1 MPKPKTSYVCSVCGS
16 ITAKWYGQCPDC
28 GSWNTMEEAAPEL
41 APRTP
46 AAGAENKPPKQRGGT
61 GAEPVPFSAIEAGQ
75 QLYQPTGLSELDR
88 VLGGGLVEGA
98 LLLFGGEPGIGKSTL
113 LLQVCAYLSR
123 QKKRVLYITG
133 EESARQVKLRA
144 ERLGA
149 DRTDMLVLAEN
160 AMDAIERRLSQVQ
173 PDYCVVDSIQT
184 MYRPEMA
191 SAPGS
196 VSQIRESAALL
207 MRYAKTSGCAVML
220 VGHVTKEGTL
230 AGPRVLEHMVDVVLA
245 FEGDHQHEYRL
256 LRANKN
262 RFGSVNELGVF
273 EMTAEGMLP
282 VENASETLLSQRA
295 RNVSGSCVLCA
306 MEGSRPM
313 LVDLQALVAPSYYTS
328 PRRTVNGMD
337 ASRVMLLLAVMEK
350 RAGVRLYNQDVY
362 VNVAGGLSLSEPAA
376 DLALCMAVASSA
388 KDLPLPGDVSV
399 MGEVGLAGE
408 IRAIPHLDRRIAE
421 AQRLGFT
428 KVVCPRDSVR
438 KLRVPDG
445 VEVLPVDTVAQAMA
459 VLGMRPGA

>member
-1 MPKPKTSYVCSVCGS
+1 MPKAKSSYVCSVCGS

-28 GSWNTMEEAAPEL
+28 GSWNTIEEAAPEL
-41 APRTP
+41 VAKSQSLSGDRPQ
-46 AAGAENKPPKQRGGT
+46 KQRGGT
-61 GAEPVPFSAIEAGQ
+61 GAEPLPFSQIESGR

-113 LLQVCAYLSR
+113 LLQVCANLSR
-123 QKKRVLYITG
+123 LGKRVLYITG

-144 ERLGA
+144 ERLSA
-149 DRTDMLVLAEN
+149 DTSEMLILAEN
-160 AMDAIERRLSQVQ
+160 AMDAIEKRLEQIQ

-196 VSQIRESAALL
+196 VSQIRESTSLL
-207 MRYAKTSGCAVML
+207 MRYAKTSGCTIML
-220 VGHVTKEGTL
+220 VGHVTKEGTI
-230 AGPRVLEHMVDVVLA
+230 AGPRVLEHMVDVVLS

-256 LRANKN
+256 LRATKN

-273 EMTAEGMLP
+273 EMTEAGMMP

-295 RNVSGSCVLCA
+295 KNVSGSCVLCT

-313 LVDLQALVAPSYYTS
+313 LVDLQALVTPSYYTS

-337 ASRVMLLLAVMEK
+337 ASRIMLLQAVMEK
-350 RAGVRLYNQDVY
+350 RGGLRLYNQDVY
-362 VNVAGGLSLSEPAA
+362 INVAGGLSLSEPAA
-376 DLALCMAVASSA
+376 DLAVCMAVASSA
-388 KDLPLPGDVSV
+388 RDIILPQDVSV

-408 IRAIPHLDRRIAE
+408 IRAISHLDRRIAE
-421 AQRLGFT
+421 ARRLGFT
-428 KVVCPRDSVR
+428 KLVCPRDSVR
-438 KLRVPDG
+438 KLHSTSG
-445 VEVLPVDTVAQAMA
+445 VELLPVDTVAQAMA
-459 VLGMRPGA
+459 VLGIRSIS

>member
-1 MPKPKTSYVCSVCGS
+1 MPKLKTSYVCSVCGS

-28 GSWNTMEEAAPEL
+28 GSWNTIEEATPEL
-41 APRTP
+41 AAPTQSAP
-46 AAGAENKPPKQRGGT
+46 GGKPLKQRGGT
-61 GAEPVPFSAIEAGQ
+61 GAQARPFSEIESSRQ
-75 QLYQPTGLSELDR
+75 IYQPTGLSELDR

-98 LLLFGGEPGIGKSTL
+98 MLLFGGEPGIGKSTL
-113 LLQVCAYLSR
+113 LLQVCANLSR
-123 QKKRVLYITG
+123 IGKRVLYITG

-149 DRTDMLVLAEN
+149 DTTDMLVLAEN
-160 AMDAIERRLSQVQ
+160 AMDLIEKRLQEIQ

-196 VSQIRESAALL
+196 VSQIRESASLL
-207 MRYAKTSGCAVML
+207 MRYAKTSGCAIML
-220 VGHVTKEGTL
+220 VGHVTKEGVI
-230 AGPRVLEHMVDVVLA
+230 AGPRVLEHMVDVVLS

-273 EMTAEGMLP
+273 EMTAEGMMP

-295 RNVSGSCVLCA
+295 KNVSGSCVLCTV
-306 MEGSRPM
+306 EGSRPM
-313 LVDLQALVAPSYYTS
+313 LVDLQALVTPSYLNA

-337 ASRVMLLLAVMEK
+337 ASRIMLLLAVMEK
-350 RAGVRLYNQDVY
+350 RAGLRLYNQDVF

-376 DLALCMAVASSA
+376 DLAVCMAVASSA
-388 KDLPLPGDVSV
+388 RDIVLPQDVSV

-408 IRAIPHLDRRIAE
+408 VRAIAHLDRRIAE
-421 AQRLGFT
+421 AKRLGFT
-428 KVVCPRDSVR
+428 RLVCPRDSAR
-438 KLRVPDG
+438 KLRPPEG
-445 VEVLPVDTVAQAMA
+445 AQLLPVDTVAQAMA
-459 VLGMRPGA
+459 VLGIRSLS

>member
-1 MPKPKTSYVCSVCGS
+1 MPKAKTSYVCSVCGS
-16 ITAKWYGQCPDC
+16 ITAKWYGQCPEC
-28 GSWNTMEEAAPEL
+28 GSWNTIEEAAPEL
-41 APRTP
+41 MPRAQ
-46 AAGAENKPPKQRGGT
+46 AAGDKPQKQRGGT
-61 GAEPVPFSAIEAGQ
+61 GAEPMRVSEIESSQ
-75 QLYQPTGLSELDR
+75 QIYQPTGLSELDR

-123 QKKRVLYITG
+123 LHKRVLYITG

-144 ERLGA
+144 ERLHA
-149 DRTDMLVLAEN
+149 DTSDMLILAEN
-160 AMDAIERRLSQVQ
+160 AMDAIEKRLESIQ

-196 VSQIRESAALL
+196 VSQIRESASLL

-220 VGHVTKEGTL
+220 VGHVTKEGTI
-230 AGPRVLEHMVDVVLA
+230 AGPRVLEHMVDVVLS

-282 VENASETLLSQRA
+282 VDNASETLLSQRA
-295 RNVSGSCVLCA
+295 KNVSGSCVLCT

-313 LVDLQALVAPSYYTS
+313 LVDLQALVTPSYYTS

-337 ASRVMLLLAVMEK
+337 ASRIMLLLAVMEK
-350 RAGVRLYNQDVY
+350 RAGLRLYNQDVY
-362 VNVAGGLSLSEPAA
+362 INVAGGLSLNEPAA
-376 DLALCMAVASSA
+376 DLAACISVASSA
-388 KDLPLPGDVSV
+388 RDTILPGDIAV

-408 IRAIPHLDRRIAE
+408 IRAISHLDRRIAE

-428 KVVCPRDSVR
+428 KIVCPRDNVH
-438 KLRVPDG
+438 KLHA
-445 VEVLPVDTVAQAMA
+445 VEGIQLYPVDTVAQALA
-459 VLGMRPGA
+459 VLGIRPVA